1 VKVLLST
8 LAMLGVSGAL
18 CAQTLTDGVMMPR
31 RDLCTGFVYE
41 HDRWSEY
48 WEGTLK
54 RDNQNIGSL
63 TTRSVVWMGTYGVTD
78 KINVIAMLPYVSTS
92 ASQGVLHG
100 MKGVQ
105 DLTLG
110 VKYEALAKPL
120 GSASLKLFA
129 VGSVALPLSNY
140 TPDFYP
146 MSIGSSS
153 RRASARLTL
162 NYTTR
167 PGFFANG
174 SGAYTG
180 RANVTLDRS
189 SYYTDGHL
197 YYSDEVAMPN
207 VIDYTFSVG
216 YRRSGLVAP
225 FSFTQQHTLGGGD
238 IRRQDMPFVS
248 NRMNAS
254 RVDAGVL
261 YYVPKVRNLA
271 LKLGAT
277 RTLTGRN
284 VGQATTLQAGLMYTF
299 HFGGPRS

>member
-1 VKVLLST
+1 VKVLLSILTVLGTSGT
-8 LAMLGVSGAL
+8 LW
-18 CAQTLTDGVMMPR
+18 AQTLTDGVMMPR
-31 RDLCTGFVYE
+31 QDLCTGFVYE

-63 TTRSVVWMGTYGVTD
+63 TTRSVTWMGNYGVTD
-78 KINVIAMLPYVSTS
+78 KINVIAMLPYISTG

-105 DLTLG
+105 DLTLA
-110 VKYEALAKPL
+110 VKYQALTTSV
-120 GSASLKLFA
+120 GSGSLKAFA
-129 VGSVALPLSNY
+129 VGSVALPIGNY

-146 MSIGSSS
+146 MSIGSGS
-153 RRASARLTL
+153 RRASGRLTL
-162 NYTTR
+162 NYATR
-167 PGFFANG
+167 RGFFATG

-180 RANVTLDRS
+180 RANVTLDRGA
-189 SYYTDGHL
+189 YYTDGHL
-197 YYSDEVAMPN
+197 YYSDEVAMPG

-216 YRRSGLVAP
+216 YRRNRLMAP
-225 FSFTQQHTLGGGD
+225 LSFSQMHTLGGGD

-248 NRMNAS
+248 NRMNVS

-261 YYVPKVRNLA
+261 YYVPKVENLA
-271 LKLGAT
+271 LKLGVT

-284 VGQATTLQAGLMYTF
+284 VGQATTLQGGVMYTF